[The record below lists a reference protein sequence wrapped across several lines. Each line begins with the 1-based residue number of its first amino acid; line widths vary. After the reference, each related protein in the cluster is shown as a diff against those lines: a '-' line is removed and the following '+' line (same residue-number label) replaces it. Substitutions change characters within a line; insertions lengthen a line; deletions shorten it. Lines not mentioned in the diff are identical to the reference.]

1 MNTIDAIKEVL
12 EAKIPFDT
20 YDKLSIYL
28 KDVKFMFFDII
39 NPYVDNI
46 LISINNPHFYID
58 GLCDYSNI
66 IFLDRFCCKSG
77 VSKIRVSNRLN
88 FDVNLSTHIKNLF
101 FNKKC
106 DASLYDLIHDIKKNK
121 MQISIGP
128 TIFENS
134 YNQSGMNSIK
144 KSYET
149 LLAFSMLDRNSYDS
163 IKNGNFDSNPI
174 SQDYVFADNIWGV
187 MRKSKNENNDLEK
200 HKILFCLLSKMYLLK
215 WDNTSRNKEIELL
228 NFALDDLNVYCENE
242 LFFCMK
248 YLENDKNIKPFF
260 DKVQPNSKNTIK
272 KIENIAWDFLH
283 IRLMENSLAV
293 QLNENNVY
301 YLYYFATADKA
312 LHNIIKYNPINRIAL
327 YDSKVYPVRKHNIS
341 EIIGLDL
348 YNSLH
353 NRNRTPYLVSKLNK
367 LYIELKN
374 EINKNFN

>member
-77 VSKIRVSNRLN
+77 ASKIRVSNRLN

-215 WDNTSRNKEIELL
+215 WDNTSRNKEIDLL

-312 LHNIIKYNPINRIAL
+312 LHNIIKYNPINKIAL
-327 YDSKVYPVRKHNIS
+327 YDSKVYPVRKHNTS

>member
-20 YDKLSIYL
+20 YDKFSIYL

-77 VSKIRVSNRLN
+77 ASKIRVSNRLN

-215 WDNTSRNKEIELL
+215 LDNTSRNKEIDLL
-228 NFALDDLNVYCENE
+228 NFALDDLNVYCENK

>member
-58 GLCDYSNI
+58 GLCDYNNI
-66 IFLDRFCCKSG
+66 IFLDKFCFKSG
-77 VSKIRVSNRLN
+77 ASKIRVSNRLN

-215 WDNTSRNKEIELL
+215 WDNTSRNKEIDLL

-293 QLNENNVY
+293 QSNENNVY

-312 LHNIIKYNPINRIAL
+312 YII
-327 YDSKVYPVRKHNIS
+327 S
-341 EIIGLDL
+341 
-348 YNSLH
+348 
-353 NRNRTPYLVSKLNK
+353 
-367 LYIELKN
+367 
-374 EINKNFN
+374 

>member
-1 MNTIDAIKEVL
+1 MNIIDAIKEVL

-77 VSKIRVSNRLN
+77 TSKIRVSNRLN

-215 WDNTSRNKEIELL
+215 WDNTSRNKEIDLL

-293 QLNENNVY
+293 QSNENNVY

>member
-77 VSKIRVSNRLN
+77 TSKIRVSNRLN

-106 DASLYDLIHDIKKNK
+106 DAFLYDLIHDIKKNK

-174 SQDYVFADNIWGV
+174 SQDYVFADNVWGV

-215 WDNTSRNKEIELL
+215 WDNTSRNKEIDLL

-293 QLNENNVY
+293 QSNENNVY

>member
-66 IFLDRFCCKSG
+66 IFLDRFCFKSG
-77 VSKIRVSNRLN
+77 TSKIRVSNRLN

-106 DASLYDLIHDIKKNK
+106 DVSLYDLIHDIKKNK

-215 WDNTSRNKEIELL
+215 WDNTSRNKEIDLL

-293 QLNENNVY
+293 QSNENNVY

-353 NRNRTPYLVSKLNK
+353 NRNRAPYLVSKLNK

>member
-1 MNTIDAIKEVL
+1 
-12 EAKIPFDT
+12 
-20 YDKLSIYL
+20 
-28 KDVKFMFFDII
+28 
-39 NPYVDNI
+39 
-46 LISINNPHFYID
+46 
-58 GLCDYSNI
+58 
-66 IFLDRFCCKSG
+66 
-77 VSKIRVSNRLN
+77 
-88 FDVNLSTHIKNLF
+88 
-101 FNKKC
+101 
-106 DASLYDLIHDIKKNK
+106 

-187 MRKSKNENNDLEK
+187 MRKSKNENSDLEK

-215 WDNTSRNKEIELL
+215 WDNTSRNKEIDLL

-293 QLNENNVY
+293 QSNENNVY

-374 EINKNFN
+374 EINKNFK

>member
-1 MNTIDAIKEVL
+1 
-12 EAKIPFDT
+12 
-20 YDKLSIYL
+20 
-28 KDVKFMFFDII
+28 MFFDII

-77 VSKIRVSNRLN
+77 TSKIRVSNRLN

-163 IKNGNFDSNPI
+163 IKNGNFDSDPI

-215 WDNTSRNKEIELL
+215 WDNTSRNKEIDLL

-293 QLNENNVY
+293 QSNESNVY

>member
-39 NPYVDNI
+39 NPYVENI

-77 VSKIRVSNRLN
+77 TSKIRVSNRLN

-215 WDNTSRNKEIELL
+215 WDNTSRNKEIDLL
-228 NFALDDLNVYCENE
+228 NFAIDDLNVYCENE

>member
-77 VSKIRVSNRLN
+77 TSKIRVSNRLN

-106 DASLYDLIHDIKKNK
+106 YASLYDLIHDIKKNK

-174 SQDYVFADNIWGV
+174 SQDYVFADNVWGV

-215 WDNTSRNKEIELL
+215 WDNTSRNKEIDLL

-293 QLNENNVY
+293 QSNENNVY

>member
-77 VSKIRVSNRLN
+77 ASKIRVSNRLN

-149 LLAFSMLDRNSYDS
+149 
-163 IKNGNFDSNPI
+163 
-174 SQDYVFADNIWGV
+174 
-187 MRKSKNENNDLEK
+187 
-200 HKILFCLLSKMYLLK
+200 
-215 WDNTSRNKEIELL
+215 
-228 NFALDDLNVYCENE
+228 
-242 LFFCMK
+242 
-248 YLENDKNIKPFF
+248 
-260 DKVQPNSKNTIK
+260 
-272 KIENIAWDFLH
+272 
-283 IRLMENSLAV
+283 
-293 QLNENNVY
+293 
-301 YLYYFATADKA
+301 
-312 LHNIIKYNPINRIAL
+312 
-327 YDSKVYPVRKHNIS
+327 
-341 EIIGLDL
+341 
-348 YNSLH
+348 
-353 NRNRTPYLVSKLNK
+353 
-367 LYIELKN
+367 
-374 EINKNFN
+374 

>member
-77 VSKIRVSNRLN
+77 ASKIRASNRLN

-187 MRKSKNENNDLEK
+187 MRKSKNENSDLEK

-215 WDNTSRNKEIELL
+215 WDNTSRNKEIDLL

-293 QLNENNVY
+293 QSNENNVY

>member
-1 MNTIDAIKEVL
+1 M
-12 EAKIPFDT
+12 
-20 YDKLSIYL
+20 
-28 KDVKFMFFDII
+28 
-39 NPYVDNI
+39 
-46 LISINNPHFYID
+46 
-58 GLCDYSNI
+58 
-66 IFLDRFCCKSG
+66 
-77 VSKIRVSNRLN
+77 
-88 FDVNLSTHIKNLF
+88 
-101 FNKKC
+101 
-106 DASLYDLIHDIKKNK
+106 
-121 MQISIGP
+121 
-128 TIFENS
+128 
-134 YNQSGMNSIK
+134 
-144 KSYET
+144 
-149 LLAFSMLDRNSYDS
+149 
-163 IKNGNFDSNPI
+163 
-174 SQDYVFADNIWGV
+174 
-187 MRKSKNENNDLEK
+187 
-200 HKILFCLLSKMYLLK
+200 
-215 WDNTSRNKEIELL
+215 